1 MIITMGAAA
10 HTAPNYLGA
19 ASSAGAT
26 LNNGTSVTPDAN
38 GVFPPVQHS
47 GGLPPSANFAGS
59 VNGIMQAVFSYGG
72 AMIFPEFMSEMRY
85 PRDFLKGMWAAQTFI
100 YLVYMFYGL
109 FMYGYQGQYV
119 INPSYLGIGQY
130 NLQTAGNVFAM
141 VSALIAAALY
151 GNIGI
156 KVLYNSIFVEI
167 FRAPPLSTKAG
178 KLIWVGMIPIYWSIA
193 FVIAAGI
200 PDFSGLTGIVAA
212 VCILQFTYTF
222 PPLLAVAYMIK
233 KNSMLP
239 EEGFDPATG
248 TFARRDS
255 GPRRWIR
262 GFFAQRWYMNV
273 FNVIYMLGAFA
284 LAGLG
289 AYGAIENLITA
300 FANGTTNSFVCKSP
314 LQG

>member
-1 MIITMGAAA
+1 
-10 HTAPNYLGA
+10 
-19 ASSAGAT
+19 
-26 LNNGTSVTPDAN
+26 
-38 GVFPPVQHS
+38 
-47 GGLPPSANFAGS
+47 
-59 VNGIMQAVFSYGG
+59 
-72 AMIFPEFMSEMRY
+72 
-85 PRDFLKGMWAAQTFI
+85 
-100 YLVYMFYGL
+100 
-109 FMYGYQGQYV
+109 MYGYQGQYV

-156 KVLYNSIFVEI
+156 KVLYNSILVEI
-167 FRAPPLSTKAG
+167 FRAPPLTTKAG
-178 KLIWVGMIPIYWSIA
+178 KLVWVGLIPIYWSIA

-222 PPLLAVAYMIK
+222 PPLLAIAYMMK
-233 KNSMLP
+233 RNSTP
-239 EEGFDPATG
+239 EDAFDPATG
-248 TFARRDS
+248 E
-255 GPRRWIR
+255 IR
-262 GFFAQRWYMNV
+262 KGGSILKGFFGKMWYMNV
-273 FNVIYMLGAFA
+273 FNLLYMLGAFA

-289 AYGAIENLITA
+289 AYGAIENLIGA